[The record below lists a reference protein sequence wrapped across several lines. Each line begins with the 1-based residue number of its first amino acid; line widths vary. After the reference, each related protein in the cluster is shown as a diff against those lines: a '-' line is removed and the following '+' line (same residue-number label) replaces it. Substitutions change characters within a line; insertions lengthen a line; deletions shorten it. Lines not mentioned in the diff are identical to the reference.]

1 MRVNNITKKYG
12 DKVVLDDFSYD
23 FKDGKITVI
32 LGESGVGKTTL
43 LNIIAGLD
51 NDNYEIEKRSISYVF
66 QNDRLLPNLNIE
78 NNLKTVCKDI
88 DVKSVLEEFE
98 LSNATNLYPKEL
110 SAGMSRRVS
119 IIRALYYPAE
129 LLLMDEPFRNLD
141 YYLKYKI
148 MDIIKDMHKKSK
160 NTVIMVT
167 HDIAEAVY
175 IADNIILLDSKGEI
189 VYKTNKITKNTEKEI
204 LDKFLKK
211 K

>member
-189 VYKTNKITKNTEKEI
+189 IYKTNKITKNTEKEI

-211 K
+211 

>member
-211 K
+211 